1 MEERVRHHEVVSVT
15 VNFQWI
21 QCQGVFFSLNLWPWV
36 TITRLLSLGG
46 YYHTKTPPKI
56 GKSHFDHLS
65 SEGIHFMLFTLL
77 RRQFWWRNENVHNL
91 QNFPRGGLG
100 GVPSNPPLLLH
111 RDWCFP
117 SENYGGKLKISFVA
131 SGLQSAF
138 ETQQW
143 PPSLN
148 GSRKREPSQS
158 PSKCRL
164 LSLVSLQGRTFLAK
178 TMIAFG
184 PFIFPPYL
192 RHHDLSLPG
201 STRNPQYV
209 SSLCLVSKWG
219 NSNINTL
226 ILSV

>member
-1 MEERVRHHEVVSVT
+1 MH
-15 VNFQWI
+15 I
-21 QCQGVFFSLNLWPWV
+21 
-36 TITRLLSLGG
+36 
-46 YYHTKTPPKI
+46 
-56 GKSHFDHLS
+56 
-65 SEGIHFMLFTLL
+65 
-77 RRQFWWRNENVHNL
+77 L
-91 QNFPRGGLG
+91 QNFHLGGLG
-100 GVPSNPPLLLH
+100 AVPSNPPPPAFAQGLVL
-111 RDWCFP
+111 
-117 SENYGGKLKISFVA
+117 SSVNYGGKLKISLVA

-192 RHHDLSLPG
+192 RHHDLSLLG
-201 STRNPQYV
+201 STTNPPVCFFTLLGLQVRQHYYQY
-209 SSLCLVSKWG
+209 
-219 NSNINTL
+219 SNTFSIKP
-226 ILSV
+226 IEVEGGAGPPR